1 MLRSLFTGISGLS
14 VHQTMLDVTSNN
26 IANVNTTGFKSA
38 STRFEDTFSQLVKSG
53 AAPRL
58 NERGGMNPAQVGL
71 GVKLQSITNNFT
83 GGAAQNTGR
92 NLDTMINGDGFFVL
106 KKTNGT
112 QVYTRNGS
120 FGLDAQGQVVAAD
133 GSFVQGWMAAKGEV
147 NASGQPANI
156 TLPLTDTMEAR
167 PTDEVVFGGNLPAD
181 KKYIDNVKAE
191 KDKSNPDNAFARS
204 QVLRVYDDKGNPH
217 SVLMKFVRTDYE
229 TDGTGSEWG
238 VAFYDYEA
246 LKQVS
251 KGQEETARIKL
262 FDKDNNEQAGANFGP
277 NGNAIIQNMLK
288 LSFDSQ
294 GQLSKDDKIK
304 LKNLKFQ
311 INKFTIKDDAG
322 TKKCEFSSNTAE
334 MLTKQKINLDMSKL
348 TGFGGV
354 NNFGVEQSNG
364 NAAGT
369 LTGFGVEADGTIRG
383 TFSNGDTR
391 ALAKIATASFSNPL
405 GLEKAGA
412 SYFVESGNSGQPQIG
427 EPGSGSRGA
436 MTGGAIEMS
445 NVDLAAE
452 FTNLILSQR
461 GFQANTRVITTSD
474 EILQELV
481 SMKR

>member
-14 VHQTMLDVTSNN
+14 VHQTMLDVTANN

-38 STRFEDTFSQLVKSG
+38 STRFEDTFSQLVRSG

-106 KKTNGT
+106 RKSNGT
-112 QVYTRNGS
+112 SVYTRNGS

-133 GSFVQGWMAAKGEV
+133 GSFVQGWMANADGTV
-147 NASGQPANI
+147 NATGQPGNVI
-156 TLPLTDTMEAR
+156 LPLTNTMEAKA
-167 PTDEVVFGGNLPAD
+167 TKKVVFGGNMPAD
-181 KKYIDNVKAE
+181 QRLNDPTQAANE
-191 KDKSNPDNAFARS
+191 GNAFVRQ
-204 QVLRVYDDKGNPH
+204 QVLRVYDDKGDPH
-217 SVLMKFVRTDYE
+217 NILMHFVRTDY
-229 TDGTGSEWG
+229 DKANAADTGSHWG
-238 VAFYDYEA
+238 VAFYDEEA
-246 LKQVS
+246 FNAINSDKLADK
-251 KGQEETARIKL
+251 EDARIEIEGL
-262 FDKDNNEQAGANFGP
+262 DKPVTFG
-277 NGNAIIQNMLK
+277 GVDLMEIA
-288 LSFDSQ
+288 FDSQ
-294 GQLSKDDKIK
+294 GQLSEDDRKA
-304 LKNLKFQ
+304 LEGLKFD
-311 INKFTIKDDAG
+311 INQFKITNNPDGTVTIDKGDKLA
-322 TKKCEFSSNTAE
+322 AE
-334 MLTKQKINLDMSKL
+334 AVNLNMSQL
-348 TGFGGV
+348 TGFGGI
-354 NNFGVEQSNG
+354 NNFQVSQSDG

-369 LTGFGVEADGTIRG
+369 MTGFSIEADGTIRG

-391 ALAKIATASFSNPL
+391 PLAKVAIAAFANPL
-405 GLEKAGA
+405 GLEKAGS

-427 EPGSGSRGA
+427 EAGTGTRGS

-461 GFQANTRVITTSD
+461 GFQANSRIITTSD

-481 SMKR
+481 NMKR

>member
-14 VHQTMLDVTSNN
+14 VHQMMLDVTSNN

-38 STRFEDTFSQLVKSG
+38 STRFEDTFSQLVRSG

-133 GSFVQGWMAAKGEV
+133 GSFVQGWMANKDGTIS
-147 NASGQPANI
+147 ASGATKNLV
-156 TLPLTDTMEAR
+156 LPLTQTFEAN
-167 PTDEVVFGGNLPAD
+167 PTKNITFGGNLPANRTVID
-181 KKYIDNVKAE
+181 PAATQKK
-191 KDKSNPDNAFARS
+191 PF
-204 QVLRVYDDKGNPH
+204 RVAQIQTVFDDKGNPH
-217 SVLMKFVRTDYE
+217 DVLLVFERPDYDNPTANPKWKVSAYDPEAYKFFKDDETKQNAVLKDTAGEAAKIPLTVEAAKAAKGGSEVAAADNSITITFS
-229 TDGTGSEWG
+229 TDGTLDKAVQEK
-238 VAFYDYEA
+238 
-246 LKQVS
+246 LKKV
-251 KGQEETARIKL
+251 KFHMGRVN
-262 FDKDNNEQAGANFGP
+262 FNEQDKKFSLNTAVA
-277 NGNAIIQNMLK
+277 
-288 LSFDSQ
+288 
-294 GQLSKDDKIK
+294 KDDT
-304 LKNLKFQ
+304 
-311 INKFTIKDDAG
+311 TID
-322 TKKCEFSSNTAE
+322 FSA
-334 MLTKQKINLDMSKL
+334 L
-348 TGFGGV
+348 TGFAGV
-354 NNFGVEQSNG
+354 NNAQRQTMDG

-427 EPGSGSRGA
+427 EPGSGSRGT

-461 GFQANTRVITTSD
+461 GFQANSRVITTSD

-481 SMKR
+481 NMKR